1 MITALPGTFEEGIR
15 SIHKEPEMA
24 LGEYYHSN
32 DLNIHTT
39 YVRFAEDVKV
49 GDAVRTKYGLYSKT
63 NMSPTVSGGSAY
75 AAKGSMQITEHDAT
89 YLTSL
94 AGVPPKP
101 DFRDY
106 AEIAIYGGTGAGQH
120 GVIQDYSN
128 KILNIL
134 WYSDAAATKGVFVNG
149 QLTTALGSDTD
160 YVITAPWYVEK
171 ADGPGI
177 VNGVVLANA
186 KKDDYGLIIWCG
198 TDFVK
203 AGEAVT
209 AGQSLYVDSAGTDAN
224 SEGKGYTPGPSN
236 IAGVLAQLSMN
247 PYATALHAGAADALV
262 RAYIECTPISIVP
275 ELPRQQVRGFE
286 RPRKS
291 IAA

>member
-15 SIHKEPEMA
+15 SIHDEPEMA
-24 LGEYYHSN
+24 LGEYFHSN

-39 YVRFAEDVKV
+39 YVRFSEAVKV
-49 GDAVRTKYGLYSKT
+49 GDAVRTKLGLYSKT

-75 AAKGSMQITEHDAT
+75 AAAGSMQITEHDAT
-89 YLTSL
+89 YLSSL

-101 DFRDY
+101 DYRDF
-106 AEIAIYGGTGAGQH
+106 AEIAIVGGTGAGQH

-134 WYSDAAATKGVFVNG
+134 WYSDDSNTKGVYTTG
-149 QLTTALGSDTD
+149 QLTTALDGTTD

-171 ADGPGI
+171 ALATAGQGL
-177 VNGVVLANA
+177 VNGVALANA
-186 KKDDYGLIIWCG
+186 KKDQYGLIIWCG
-198 TDFVK
+198 MDFVK
-203 AGEAVT
+203 VGSAVDAGDALVISTTSTDE
-209 AGQSLYVDSAGTDAN
+209 GEGVDPSAATI
-224 SEGKGYTPGPSN
+224 YP
-236 IAGVLAQLSMN
+236 
-247 PYATALHAGAADALV
+247 PYATAVHAGANNSLV
-262 RAYIECTPISIVP
+262 RSTIHCTPISIVP

-286 RPRKS
+286 RPRTS